1 MKIPEKTFEEKVK
14 QEMNRCIH
22 FNGIMHSEC
31 KSGINYYELMGSDP
45 ECFAHMPCFND
56 EHSTVVCSKRQFLSR
71 EEAEKDVT
79 ESDARIAK
87 FIEELNQSI
96 CSICKVQVKQ
106 RQVGRCVYGTCGH
119 RLYQGTVTPEHAEDP
134 TKIPCRCNCPKS
146 CEHKWDGPGVDLY
159 EGGNSVTCS
168 NCGMTAIDHDMMVM

>member
-1 MKIPEKTFEEKVK
+1 
-14 QEMNRCIH
+14 MNRCIH
-22 FNGIMHSEC
+22 FNGVQHDVC
-31 KSGINYYELMGSDP
+31 DAGVNYHGLMGS
-45 ECFAHMPCFND
+45 ETGCFAHMPCFND
-56 EHSTVVCSKRQFLSR
+56 EKSTVVCPKRQFPSR

-119 RLYQGTVTPEHAEDP
+119 RLYQGTVMPEFAEDP
-134 TKIPCRCNCPKS
+134 SKIPCNCNCPDS
-146 CEHKWDGPGVDLY
+146 CEHVWDGEGEEL
-159 EGGNSVTCS
+159 EGGGSSVSCS
-168 NCGMTAIDHDMMVM
+168 RCGMLAIDHDMMVM